1 VQGVFVIRLEAESP
15 VTRMPRVYQ
24 LSVDRDLFGTWVVD
38 IAFGRRGCQ
47 GRVMRVLAETEQAV
61 RRLLQQRL
69 RRRTAPFFCAI
80 APSAA
85 ARCPH
90 PPRIRSAPSPAVA
103 TAGEGGAQRAALGG

>member
-38 IAFGRRGCQ
+38 IAFGRRGCR

-69 RRRTAPFFCAI
+69 RRRTAP
-80 APSAA
+80 PKPTGLTYEV
-85 ARCPH
+85 RQ
-90 PPRIRSAPSPAVA
+90 V
-103 TAGEGGAQRAALGG
+103 AGELRWLA